1 MAYFQISTKSL
12 KRALQKQNKC
22 FTWCEPCN
30 IIIYR
35 KEKDMTNSDVKVI
48 VASLELIL
56 KLLKEKDPKA
66 IENLEEYINSLKSQ
80 N

>member
-1 MAYFQISTKSL
+1 
-12 KRALQKQNKC
+12 
-22 FTWCEPCN
+22 
-30 IIIYR
+30 
-35 KEKDMTNSDVKVI
+35 MTNSDVKVI

-56 KLLKEKDPKA
+56 KLLKEKAPKA